1 MSFEKT
7 DHAHCIT
14 WDKFGQC
21 LVEWGFIRQDQVD
34 VILLE
39 QKKEG
44 QLFGDLAVKLGF
56 IDEGWLTKATAR
68 YFGLSFVDLDNQ
80 PIDDEL
86 SCVLTEPFTRKHQI
100 IAFAFENDAVCVALS
115 DPGNV
120 VAKNEIEQLLA
131 GKSVKFFCA
140 STAQIKHALDD
151 QRVRHLKLSHKNASK
166 TVDEILVYASKNN
179 ASDIHFETLQD
190 VVRIRVRID
199 GILSLYKE
207 IHIESWPQIKGRIKV
222 LGNLNITECRMPQ
235 SGHANVIL
243 SNRSVNLRIA
253 THPSVFGEA
262 VVVRLLDLNNDLL
275 SLPKLGFPGDITA
288 ALKQIIS
295 RPSGL
300 FIIAGPTGAGKTTT
314 LYALIHEL
322 KGKKLNIMTL
332 EDPVE
337 YQMPGL
343 RQLDLREE
351 GILTFAEGIRSVL
364 RQDPDVILIG
374 EIRDENTA
382 AMAVRAALTGRLV
395 MATIHSVDILG
406 AFPRLMD
413 LGVTLHDLSCCLVG
427 VMSQRLLRKL
437 CQDCRRNGQE
447 CAACHRLGYAGRVA
461 IPELFI
467 VNDDVKRIMVQ
478 PNFEMKAFASVICA
492 YFNSMMSYALSLRD
506 KGVTD
511 QSEID
516 RVFGAQSYR
525 MLQAQKA

>member
-1 MSFEKT
+1 MSAEKA
-7 DHAHCIT
+7 AHTPYIT
-14 WDKFGQC
+14 WDRFGQC
-21 LVEWGFIRQDQVD
+21 LVEWDLIRQDQVD
-34 VILLE
+34 AILLE

-56 IDEGWLTKATAR
+56 IDEPRLTKATAR
-68 YFGLSFVDLDNQ
+68 YFGLPFVDLDKQ
-80 PIDDEL
+80 PIDDES
-86 SCVLTEPFTRKHQI
+86 SCILTEPLARRHQAV
-100 IAFAFENDAVCVALS
+100 AFAFEYDAVCIALS

-120 VAKNEIEQLLA
+120 VAKNEIEQLLPDR
-131 GKSVKFFCA
+131 SVKFFCA
-140 STAQIKHALDD
+140 STAQIKHALDG
-151 QRVRHLKLSHKNASK
+151 QRARYLKLSHKNASK

-179 ASDIHFETLQD
+179 ASDIHFEPLQD

-199 GILSLYKE
+199 GILALYKE

-275 SLPKLGFPGDITA
+275 SLSKLGFPDDITA
-288 ALKQIIS
+288 ALKRIIFK
-295 RPSGL
+295 PSGL

-351 GILTFAEGIRSVL
+351 GILTFAEGIRSIL

-406 AFPRLMD
+406 VFPRLMD

-437 CQDCRRNGQE
+437 CQNCQKGGQD
-447 CAACHRLGYAGRVA
+447 CAACHGSGYSGRAA
-461 IPELFI
+461 IPELLI
-467 VNDDVKRIMVQ
+467 INDDVRRIMVQ
-478 PNFEMKAFASVICA
+478 PNFEMKAFAGVICT
-492 YFNSMMSYALSLRD
+492 YFDSMMSFALSLKD

-516 RVFGAQSYR
+516 RVFGA
-525 MLQAQKA
+525 